1 MGETALA
8 AAGIALELTTVYT
21 PEQNGVSE
29 RLNRSLITMARSMLL
44 QAKLPPRFWGEA
56 VIAACYLRNR
66 IAIGPGGKSPEE
78 AFTGRRPSSRHL
90 RTFGCIAYADIPSV
104 TRAKLDPTAR
114 KTILVGYMPT
124 SRQYRL
130 YDPVTK
136 SIVVSSDPKFEE
148 DQF

>member
-1 MGETALA
+1 M
-8 AAGIALELTTVYT
+8 
-21 PEQNGVSE
+21 
-29 RLNRSLITMARSMLL
+29 
-44 QAKLPPRFWGEA
+44 
-56 VIAACYLRNR
+56 
-66 IAIGPGGKSPEE
+66 AIGPGGKSPEE
-78 AFTGRRPSSRHL
+78 AFTGRKPSSRHL
-90 RTFGCIAYADIPSV
+90 RTFGYIVYADIPSV

-148 DQF
+148 DQFWDWSNEPTEPGEDIESFNPMGLINFDPDELFGPATAREEDNLQGAESNLGGSLPQDQVQEG